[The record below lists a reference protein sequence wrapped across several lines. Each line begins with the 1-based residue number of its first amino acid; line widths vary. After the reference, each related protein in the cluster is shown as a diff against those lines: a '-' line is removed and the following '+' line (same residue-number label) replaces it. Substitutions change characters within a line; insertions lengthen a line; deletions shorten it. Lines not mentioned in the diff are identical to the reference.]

1 MLFADHGQRIE
12 SPRISG
18 NPEKTGRTR
27 SGFYAVH
34 FTLDG
39 IVIAYHF
46 LPAHHAVDNMHRR
59 RLKLALLH
67 ELNDP
72 FDLLAADL
80 PKKRH
85 RQVFTHWRDAMAKSY
100 GLLCF
105 SRTWHNP
112 LLWSHYGDRHRGIC
126 LGFQVLAPRTA
137 MAVSYT
143 GRRLPGIVER
153 LIDTNK
159 FDEAAMRRV
168 LKTKFED
175 WKYEREIRL
184 FGRLEDRE
192 GDLYFSDF
200 EPTLSLREVIL
211 GARFAGSIQEL
222 LEALRAYTPRVS
234 VIQGRLAFRSF
245 RVVKNKAIHIAV

>member
-1 MLFADHGQRIE
+1 ML
-12 SPRISG
+12 
-18 NPEKTGRTR
+18 
-27 SGFYAVH
+27 
-34 FTLDG
+34 
-39 IVIAYHF
+39 AYHF
-46 LPAHHAVDNMHRR
+46 LPAHHAVDNVQKR

-80 PKKRH
+80 RKKKH
-85 RQVFTHWRDAMAKSY
+85 REVFTHWRDTMAKSY

-112 LLWSHYGDRHRGIC
+112 LLWSHYGDKHRGIC
-126 LGFQVLAPRTA
+126 LGFQVSALSTA
-137 MAVSYT
+137 IAVSYS
-143 GRRLPGIVER
+143 GRRLPGVVER
-153 LIDTNK
+153 LIDTNR

-175 WKYEREIRL
+175 WKYEREIRI
-184 FGRLEDRE
+184 FGRLKDRE

-211 GARFAGSIQEL
+211 GARHAGFTQEL

-234 VIQGRLAFRSF
+234 VTQGRLAFRSF
-245 RVVKNKAIHIAV
+245 RVVKNRAARITV